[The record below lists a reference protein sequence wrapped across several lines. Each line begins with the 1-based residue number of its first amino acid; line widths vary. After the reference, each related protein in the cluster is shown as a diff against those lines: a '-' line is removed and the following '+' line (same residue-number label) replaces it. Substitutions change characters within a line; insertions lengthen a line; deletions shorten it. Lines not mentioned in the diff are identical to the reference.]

1 MFTAGCTI
9 TVWVECIL
17 RRIIHLTPAQ
27 KSAIRKSTNGPGF
40 DHFRAKVRWCQEISG
55 AVVLYN
61 YGVGVQYLSS
71 FSQSKSDGK
80 LRVIQGGAQGADD

>member
-1 MFTAGCTI
+1 LKIVTRENMFTAGCTI

-17 RRIIHLTPAQ
+17 
-27 KSAIRKSTNGPGF
+27 
-40 DHFRAKVRWCQEISG
+40 RWCQEISG

-71 FSQSKSDGK
+71 FQQSKSDGK
-80 LRVIQGGAQGADD
+80 LRVIQGGAKGADD